1 MALFCRA
8 AKPCFMLYSLHSAW
22 VVFTFSPQH
31 LAKSLFMQK
40 MGSVYAPTPTFVI
53 EPIYYKSPFKM
64 QKRPPRKP
72 IDGPPHKAP
81 APDSKGEKS
90 PQKLPHTGNPCGLS
104 LYCFFG
110 RCPPL
115 KNSPINSNGCE
126 AQKPRTQCNGK
137 KNSEENLLA
146 CGFPQAKSPKRID
159 D

>member
-1 MALFCRA
+1 LKQQPWR
-8 AKPCFMLYSLHSAW
+8 CFAGRPLLYAVFPFLQLDW
-22 VVFTFSPQH
+22 FTFTPTFD
-31 LAKSLFMQK
+31 KEPKK
-40 MGSVYAPTPTFVI
+40 MGSGYAPTPTFVI
-53 EPIYYKSPFKM
+53 NPFYYKTPFK
-64 QKRPPRKP
+64 KA
-72 IDGPPHKAP
+72 KAP
-81 APDSKGEKS
+81 APKAHRLLPAQAPKNAKS
-90 PQKLPHTGNPCGLS
+90 PQKLPHHRQPLRAI
-104 LYCFFG
+104 LMLFFG